1 MQILLQRN
9 MIGVI
14 FLLCGMESDTHRGC
28 YQLYFRVICK
38 TKEMAFLLE
47 PPQWLMMPA
56 DFLGNRK
63 REAYPDFPRLP
74 AYCFIP
80 SYATTLIRMG

>member
-9 MIGVI
+9 IIGVI
-14 FLLCGMESDTHRGC
+14 FLPCGMESDTNRGC
-28 YQLYFRVICK
+28 DRLYFGVIYK
-38 TKEMAFLLE
+38 IKEMAFLLE
-47 PPQWLMMPA
+47 PPQWLMMPT

-74 AYCFIP
+74 RWTA
-80 SYATTLIRMG
+80 SSRAAQRR